1 MFFLMRN
8 SLLLLS
14 AFIFFPFSS
23 LAYTSTSVENLSRI
37 SYLVT
42 QEGATEKPFENI
54 YWDNYE
60 AGIYV
65 DIIDGTPLF
74 LSKDKYVS
82 DTWWPTFS
90 RPIRTKT
97 LQYREDTS
105 SWEERIEVVSQRSVA
120 HLGHLFDDG
129 PIEYAGIR
137 YCINSASIR
146 FVAKSDMKK
155 EGYGAFLRLLR

>member
-82 DTWWPTFS
+82 DT
-90 RPIRTKT
+90 
-97 LQYREDTS
+97 
-105 SWEERIEVVSQRSVA
+105 
-120 HLGHLFDDG
+120 
-129 PIEYAGIR
+129 
-137 YCINSASIR
+137 
-146 FVAKSDMKK
+146 
-155 EGYGAFLRLLR
+155 